1 MPTADVLAKLIDFG
15 KACLP
20 HLGSNLLGGH
30 SCGLR
35 PGMEET
41 VDKYRDR
48 VGGRR
53 RHVDPQ
59 LEPAPDGPIE
69 KLGMVGGSDHNNVT
83 RKLIELHKE
92 ERHDALDFAGF
103 VDVPAFLADGIEL
116 VEEEYARHSAG
127 IFEEPCEARI
137 GLAEIGS
144 DQRIIPHSQEGD
156 GDCLGDRFGKRC
168 FPVSGWSRQQDAV
181 PRLHALGAQ

>member
-30 SCGLR
+30 SRRLE
-35 PGMEET
+35 PGIEET

-48 VGGRR
+48 VSRRR

-59 LEPAPDGPIE
+59 LEPAPDGPIK
-69 KLGMVGGSDHNNVT
+69 KLGVVGGSNHNNVT
-83 RKLIELHKE
+83 RKLVELHQE
-92 ERHDALDFAGF
+92 ERYNALDFAGF
-103 VDVPAFLADGIEL
+103 VDVSAFLADGIEF
-116 VEEEYARHSAG
+116 VEEEYARHCAG
-127 IFEEPCEARI
+127 VLEEACEARI

-144 DQRIIPHSQEGD
+144 DQRIITHGQEGH
-156 GDCLGDRFGKRC
+156 GDRLGDRFGKRR